1 MRGYCS
7 TCKEFR
13 SDNGLDAWSIIW
25 KQGNPVCQRCG
36 RFVDLNYFVNK
47 GNRTQEIYPDNGRP
61 KKHPEI
67 TRENNGNN
75 STVAKHMLFINL
87 LKT

>member
-1 MRGYCS
+1 MRGYCG

-25 KQGNPVCQRCG
+25 KQGNPICERCD

-47 GNRTQEIYPDNGRP
+47 GDRAQEIYPGNGSP

-67 TRENNGNN
+67 ARKA
-75 STVAKHMLFINL
+75 AKVRHLRSVCSLYNW